1 MHKQSI
7 FVKWLEIVI
16 MNAQR
21 VTKKSESEAE
31 YWLLLGYLK
40 KKTSHLHQNLQR
52 NLAKTHMILIIYYVM
67 VLQDSF

>member
-1 MHKQSI
+1 MHIQSI

-31 YWLLLGYLK
+31 YWLLFGVFK
-40 KKTSHLHQNLQR
+40 EKHH
-52 NLAKTHMILIIYYVM
+52 IYIKIYIEI
-67 VLQDSF
+67 